1 VEIIHHQQNEKQK
14 GRFSMRKKKLL
25 VVVFL
30 TMVLLLTACWSRR
43 ELNEIGLVIGL
54 GVDKVGDEYI
64 VSTQVVD
71 PSEIASSKG
80 GSGRAPVVTYKTMG
94 KTLITAVRK
103 LSSVTPRKLYMPHL
117 RMFVIGETVAKEG
130 VAPVLDVLSRDHELR
145 TDFYVIMTKGSKAH
159 EVLSMVTPLEKVPST
174 YLYTMLKHTEKYWSP
189 FTTLK
194 IDQLDSEISS
204 SDKEA
209 VVSAVAIK
217 GSIKEG
223 QQKKNAENISL
234 KNYLQY
240 TDLGVFRQDKLVGFL
255 NETEASGYRYLIN
268 DIKDTVIEMPCNKTH
283 KDVTE
288 LIHTKTIV
296 TGKVV
301 NQKPKMDV
309 RIYAE
314 ANVAELQ
321 CQSDLLDKNVIKTLE
336 RKSQKEIKGQITSA
350 LQKMQKEY
358 HSDIFGFGEKIHQ
371 SNPREW
377 KKLEKNWS
385 DVFSKMPVQVSVKV
399 EIRNFGKVNQ
409 STPNF
414 K

>member
-14 GRFSMRKKKLL
+14 GRVSMRRRKLL
-25 VVVFL
+25 VVVLL
-30 TMVLLLTACWSRR
+30 TMALMLTGCWSRR

-80 GSGRAPVVTYKTMG
+80 GSGRAPVVTYKTTD
-94 KTLITAVRK
+94 KTLINAVRK
-103 LSSVTPRKLYMPHL
+103 LTSVTPRKLYLPHL
-117 RMFVIGETVAKEG
+117 RMFVIGETIAREG

-189 FTTLK
+189 FSTLK
-194 IDQLDSEISS
+194 IDQLDNEISS
-204 SDKEA
+204 SGKET

-223 QQKKNAENISL
+223 QQKKNAENISI

-240 TDLGVFRQDKLVGFL
+240 TDLGVFRQDKLIGFL
-255 NETEASGYRYLIN
+255 NETEASGYRYVVN
-268 DIKDTVIEMPCNKTH
+268 EIKDTVIEMPCNKTH

-288 LIHTKTIV
+288 LIHSKTIV
-296 TGKVV
+296 KGKVV
-301 NQKPKMDV
+301 NHKPTIHV
-309 RIYAE
+309 QVNGE

-321 CQSDLLDKNVIKTLE
+321 CQTNLLDRNVIKTLE
-336 RKSQKEIKGQITSA
+336 KKTQKEIKGQITSA

-371 SNPREW
+371 TNPREW
-377 KKLEKNWS
+377 RKFEKNWS

-409 STPNF
+409 STPNL